1 MALQLRT
8 LWKLHLIDAA
18 IVDIRHKA
26 ASMDPGRKIQA
37 EIDKLTAVYEELLA
51 KSKALSSELTDLELQ
66 QKGIEAKLKKIDT
79 DLYGGKVVNP
89 REVEDL
95 QHQIDVLKKQ
105 RTKND
110 ERILELWEL
119 VPPAAK
125 AAEDAHA
132 PIDVK
137 KKELAEHQKK
147 VLEMKKALETEF
159 KELNAKRPTA
169 AQAVSPGLLARY
181 DAIRQKHGGIGMTT
195 VDRRGNC
202 TMCGTLL
209 PKKTVESAL
218 EDKVVT
224 CEECHRIVYATEGV
238 I

>member
-1 MALQLRT
+1 MALQLRA
-8 LWKLHLIDAA
+8 LWKLNTIDAA
-18 IVDIRHKA
+18 IIDIRHKA

-37 EIDKLTAVYEELLA
+37 EIDKLAAVFDEANA
-51 KSKALSSELTDLELQ
+51 KAKALSAEQTDLELQ
-66 QKGIEAKLKKIDT
+66 QKTIEAKLKKIDG

-95 QHQIDVLKKQ
+95 QHQIDGLKKQ
-105 RTKND
+105 RAKND

-119 VPPAAK
+119 VPPAKK
-125 AAEDAHA
+125 AAEEAHA
-132 PIDVK
+132 PIEVK

-147 VLEMKKALETEF
+147 MIELKKTLEAEF
-159 KELNAKRPTA
+159 KELNAKRPA
-169 AQAVSPGLLARY
+169 ALQGISAGLMARY
-181 DAIRQKHGGIGMTT
+181 DAIRQKHGGIAMAT

-224 CEECHRIVYATEGV
+224 CEECHRIIYATEGV

>member
-1 MALQLRT
+1 MSLQLRA
-8 LWKLHLIDAA
+8 LWKLHQIDAA

-26 ASMDPGRKIQA
+26 SSMDPGRKIQA
-37 EIDKLTAVYEELLA
+37 EIDRLTAVYEELGA
-51 KSKALSSELTDLELQ
+51 KAKALNAELTDLETA
-66 QKGIEAKLKKIDT
+66 QKGIEAKLKKIDA

-95 QHQIDVLKKQ
+95 QHQIETLKKQ
-105 RTKND
+105 RAKND

-119 VPPAAK
+119 APPANK
-125 AAEDAHA
+125 AADEAKTHIEA
-132 PIDVK
+132 K
-137 KKELAEHQKK
+137 RQELVEHQRKMLELKK
-147 VLEMKKALETEF
+147 TLEAEF
-159 KELNAKRPTA
+159 KELNAKRPA
-169 AQAVSPGLLARY
+169 AVQGVSAGLLARY

-195 VDRRGNC
+195 VDRKGNC

-209 PKKTVESAL
+209 PKKTVEAAL

-224 CEECHRIVYATEGV
+224 CDECHRIVYATEGM

>member
-1 MALQLRT
+1 MSLQLRA
-8 LWKLHLIDAA
+8 LWQLHLIDAA

-26 ASMDPGRKIQA
+26 ASMDPGRKIMA
-37 EIDKLTAVYEELLA
+37 EIEKLTAAYEDLNA
-51 KSKALSSELTDLELQ
+51 KAKALSSELADLELQ
-66 QKGIEAKLKKIDT
+66 QKGIEAKLKKIDA

-95 QHQIDVLKKQ
+95 QHQIEALKKQ
-105 RTKND
+105 RAKND

-119 VPPAAK
+119 VPPAEK
-125 AAEDAHA
+125 AAKEAMA
-132 PIDVK
+132 PIEAK

-147 VLEMKKALETEF
+147 MLELKKQLETEF
-159 KELNAKRPTA
+159 KQLQAKRPAA
-169 AQAVSPGLLARY
+169 AQAVGAGLLAKY

-195 VDRRGNC
+195 VDKKGNC

-209 PKKTVESAL
+209 PKKTVEAAL

-224 CEECHRIVYATEGV
+224 CDECHRIVYATEGV